1 MTNTDSEY
9 DEYEIIIQSII
20 DKTNYSREE
29 AGQKFAEANG
39 DYKKVL
45 RDFLISP
52 PKKSINQQIYTQ
64 MRLRLDES
72 MRDYNERKE
81 NKKNVW

>member
-45 RDFLISP
+45 RDFLICP

-64 MRLRLDES
+64 MRLKLDES

-81 NKKNVW
+81 NKK